1 MTNPRILLMGCG
13 GIGGI
18 MGAKLVERGAD
29 VMIVTHNPSI
39 AAAINARGLAL
50 QDETRRHS
58 VPAQVEITIPE
69 HAGAFDFVFLAT
81 QPPQVEEAARSAL
94 PHLRAGGAMVGFQN
108 GLCEQRI
115 AAIAGVEQ
123 TLGAI
128 VAWGGSMLEPG
139 VYERTSEGG
148 FVIGRLGPAAGV
160 LSAGPLPV
168 GSLQTAETDR
178 LLNGVADA
186 RLETLRALLEAIGP
200 VKITNNL
207 RGARWSKLA
216 INCAI
221 SSLGTIGGDR
231 LGALLR
237 YRFVRR
243 LALEV
248 MTEVVAVARA
258 RGVRLEKVSGTID
271 LDWVALTDSERVV
284 SGSPTLLAK
293 HALLLAVGAKFR
305 RLRSSMLIA
314 IERGR
319 EPAVDFLNGE
329 VVWRGQRSDVPVRLN
344 ARIVEMIHEI
354 ARGRLHPGVPLLRQL
369 YVASRADF
377 QPPRFAGG
385 ARDAAASAFS

>member
-1 MTNPRILLMGCG
+1 MGCG

-18 MGAKLVERGAD
+18 MAAKLVQAGHEVVA
-29 VMIVTHNPSI
+29 VTHDPAI
-39 AAAINARGLAL
+39 AEAVNTSGYVVHDEAQRHVVRGDATPAIP
-50 QDETRRHS
+50 DE
-58 VPAQVEITIPE
+58 
-69 HAGAFDFVFLAT
+69 AGAFDFVFLAT
-81 QPPQVEEAARSAL
+81 QPTQAEDAARAAL
-94 PHLRAGGAMVGFQN
+94 PFLKPDGAVVCFQN

-115 AAIAGVEQ
+115 APIAGDER

-128 VAWGGSMLEPG
+128 VAWGGTMVRPG

-148 FVIGRLGPAAGV
+148 FVVGRLDGAV
-160 LSAGPLPV
+160 DVRVDQLRSV
-168 GSLQTAETDR
+168 
-178 LLNGVADA
+178 
-186 RLETLRALLEAIGP
+186 LRAVGP
-200 VKITNNL
+200 VEVTRNL

-231 LGALLR
+231 LGALIR

-258 RGVRLEKVSGTID
+258 RDVHLEKISGTID
-271 LDWVALTDSERVV
+271 LDWVALSDAERAL
-284 SGSPTLLAK
+284 SGSATLMAK

-305 RLRSSMLIA
+305 RLRSSMLQA

-329 VVWRGQRSDVPVRLN
+329 VVWRAEEQGIAVPLN
-344 ARIVEMIHEI
+344 ARIVDMIHAI
-354 ARGRLHPGVPLLRQL
+354 ARGALRPGVPLLRRL
-369 YVASRADF
+369 YAESRDEVGRP
-377 QPPRFAGG
+377 PPRVYGRA
-385 ARDAAASAFS
+385 ADAASPA